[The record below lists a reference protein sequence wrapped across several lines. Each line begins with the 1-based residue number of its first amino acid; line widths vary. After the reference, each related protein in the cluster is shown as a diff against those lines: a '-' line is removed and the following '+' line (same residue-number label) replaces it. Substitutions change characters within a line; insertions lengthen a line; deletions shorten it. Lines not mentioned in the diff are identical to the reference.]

1 MQEIIINIEGMSCPH
16 CKMALE
22 KAIGQLEGVQSV
34 EIDLEK
40 NLARIEAQDDM
51 TEIIRQTISEAGY
64 TAK

>member
-1 MQEIIINIEGMSCPH
+1 LQEIKINIEGMSCSH
-16 CKMALE
+16 CKIALE

>member
-40 NLARIEAQDDM
+40 KLAWIEAQDDM
-51 TEIIRQTISEAGY
+51 TDIIRKTISEAGY
-64 TAK
+64 RAK